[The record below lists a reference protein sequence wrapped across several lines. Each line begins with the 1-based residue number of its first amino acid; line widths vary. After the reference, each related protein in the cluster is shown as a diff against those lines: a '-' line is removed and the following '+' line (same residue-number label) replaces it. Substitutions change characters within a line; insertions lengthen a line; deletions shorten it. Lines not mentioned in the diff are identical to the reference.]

1 MVLALFED
9 AVSEYN
15 QLFNQVEQIKKFTL
29 IPREWTVDKGEMTP
43 KLSIRRKIVLEH
55 HDKEIAEMY
64 A

>member
-1 MVLALFED
+1 
-9 AVSEYN
+9 
-15 QLFNQVEQIKKFTL
+15 L